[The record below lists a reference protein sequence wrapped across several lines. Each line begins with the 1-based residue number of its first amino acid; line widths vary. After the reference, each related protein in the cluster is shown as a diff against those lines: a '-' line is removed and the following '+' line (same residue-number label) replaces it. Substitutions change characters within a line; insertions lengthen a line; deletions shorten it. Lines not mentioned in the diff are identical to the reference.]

1 MSEEE
6 LEAAEDE
13 EVVQIGYEE
22 VKLMEQ
28 PRIAKQVMTTLFS
41 KTKRAELSEDKRND
55 FFDKATKAQLPK
67 FDLMSVSLKDDEKLE
82 DTYNIGIQIGK
93 VKKHFVRYDMHDVF
107 TVLSVREDGKTLYPV
122 YEKNLFED
130 YATLSEEDVARSN
143 AWYNTWPSAETYPQN
158 LQLTYE
164 FLQNHMTEELWEK
177 CLETYETYDEDQLGG
192 PLLFIIMVKTLQS
205 DTEAAVQYLQ
215 DSVKGLK
222 ITNFDGENVSRVV
235 SLIRGAYKRLKGV
248 GQNKVPEEFPKWLV
262 TIFQTSTVPEFNEVF
277 AHVQRNAELAE
288 MGPTRKP
295 EWPNVESILRLATNR
310 YLDLCATDK
319 WTGITTKG
327 TQSIFQAVQG
337 GRSEPICWNC
347 SQKGHRF
354 NDCPKPRNEQ
364 AIEQRKKE
372 LFDKKKDKKKKG
384 KGQAENKSS
393 EGGGKT
399 KNFKFAPPTQE
410 EKNRRVI
417 DGKPMFWNAKK
428 KRWVPD
434 LKVQVAQTASTST
447 MGATPTANVAQR
459 SAIRDAALSNTT
471 HAITSALQSFADLYK
486 E

>member
-6 LEAAEDE
+6 FEAAEDK

-22 VKLMEQ
+22 VKLMER

-55 FFDKATKAQLPK
+55 FFDKATKVQLPK
-67 FDLMSVSLKDDEKLE
+67 FDLMSVLLKDDEKLE

-93 VKKHFVRYDMHDVF
+93 VKQHFVRYDMHDVF
-107 TVLSVREDGKTLYPV
+107 TMLSVKEDGRTIDPDH
-122 YEKNLFED
+122 EKNLFED
-130 YATLSEEDVARSN
+130 YVTLSEEDVAKSN

-177 CLETYETYDEDQLGG
+177 CLKTFETYDEDQLGG
-192 PLLFIIMVKTLQS
+192 PLLFVIMVRTLQS

-215 DSVKGLK
+215 ESVQGLK
-222 ITNFDGENVSRVV
+222 ITNFDGENVSRVI

-262 TIFQTSTVPEFNEVF
+262 TIFQISTVPEFNEVF
-277 AHVQRNAELAE
+277 ENVQRNAELAE

-327 TQSIFQAVQG
+327 TQSIFQAVHG
-337 GRSEPICWNC
+337 GQSEPICWNC

-354 NDCPKPRNEQ
+354 NDCPKP
-364 AIEQRKKE
+364 
-372 LFDKKKDKKKKG
+372 
-384 KGQAENKSS
+384 
-393 EGGGKT
+393 
-399 KNFKFAPPTQE
+399 
-410 EKNRRVI
+410 
-417 DGKPMFWNAKK
+417 
-428 KRWVPD
+428 
-434 LKVQVAQTASTST
+434 
-447 MGATPTANVAQR
+447 
-459 SAIRDAALSNTT
+459 
-471 HAITSALQSFADLYK
+471 
-486 E
+486 